1 MGRWTYQSC
10 TLRCITR
17 VLAFCALLSAL
28 EMVSA
33 APLTTHDLHARKA
46 QVITGPNNTTIVID
60 PNTQAAI
67 PQAPATDGGGVGFD
81 VPAIIWLAFCVVIGT
96 PLLLAGIRLGRFTT
110 AAGCGLMGAAFG
122 RSSLLTHLPIAE
134 DHLQRGPLSQT
145 Q

>member
-1 MGRWTYQSC
+1 
-10 TLRCITR
+10 